1 MKKAMKQSTLVRIL
15 NVGSIVLLA
24 GIALMFF
31 VNARYVGKIAQ
42 VNENRH
48 QLTQYAE
55 MYVDGSS
62 HLTDAARGYA
72 ATSKQEYY
80 DAYMKELETDRN
92 RERGLEGLKQIG
104 ITESEQK
111 TINDMANIS
120 NMLVPLEKASMQL
133 ASAHRTEMA
142 MLYVYG
148 REYEESLVRLR
159 ALQTKFLEE
168 LDTRLSDNIVRMEQ
182 MRQVL
187 NGFVYLMILIIVVMQ
202 MINFMAVYRKVIRP
216 IQSIQNEM
224 RAIAA
229 GNLSS
234 EFDLEADTSEIGL
247 LIGNIHNTKNELK
260 SYIDDIS
267 RILVGMAQGNMD
279 LHTTM
284 EYHGDF
290 APIMV
295 ALNAILDSMNLVF
308 YRLGD
313 SSTQVSIGA
322 DQVSNGAQV
331 LAQGAT
337 EQADTVDDL
346 SNSVIK
352 LSVEASEGFE
362 KAVDICNN
370 LGDISKEILS
380 SNQEMGRMLEAMSD
394 ISDKSEQIR
403 KIIKNIE
410 DIAFQTNILALNAAV
425 EAARAG
431 AAGKGFAVVAD
442 EVRSLAAITSEAVQ
456 NTTSLIE
463 SSVAAVAN
471 GRGIADSTAAL
482 LGSAAADTET
492 VVHSV
497 EGIVDSYQALSY
509 QFSEI
514 ANNIDR
520 ISSVVQSNTATA
532 EEGAA
537 AAEELHAQ
545 SIQLQRMASAFHLRA
560 RDKNAKPEAE

>member
-42 VNENRH
+42 VNEERH

-55 MYVDGSS
+55 MYVEGSS
-62 HLTDAARGYA
+62 NLTDAARGYA

-92 RERGLEGLKQIG
+92 RDRGLEGLKQIG

-120 NMLVPLEKASMQL
+120 NMLVPLEKAAMQL
-133 ASAHRTEMA
+133 AGAHRTDMA

-148 REYEESLVRLR
+148 REYEESLARLR
-159 ALQTKFLEE
+159 TLQTKFLDE
-168 LDTRLSDNIVRMEQ
+168 LDIRLADNIAHMEQ
-182 MRQVL
+182 VRQVL
-187 NGFVYLMILIIVVMQ
+187 NGFVYLMIVIIVVMQ
-202 MINFMAVYRKVIRP
+202 LINYIAVYRKVIRP

-234 EFDLEADTSEIGL
+234 EFNLEEDSSEIGM
-247 LIGNIHNTKNELK
+247 LIGDIHYTKSELK
-260 SYIDDIS
+260 SYITIS
-267 RILVGMAQGNMD
+267 RAFLVGMAQGNMD

-284 EYHGDF
+284 EYQGDF

-295 ALNAILDSMNLVF
+295 ALNAILDSMNLIF

-337 EQADTVDDL
+337 
-346 SNSVIK
+346 
-352 LSVEASEGFE
+352 
-362 KAVDICNN
+362 
-370 LGDISKEILS
+370 
-380 SNQEMGRMLEAMSD
+380 
-394 ISDKSEQIR
+394 
-403 KIIKNIE
+403 
-410 DIAFQTNILALNAAV
+410 
-425 EAARAG
+425 AG
-431 AAGKGFAVVAD
+431 GY
-442 EVRSLAAITSEAVQ
+442 R
-456 NTTSLIE
+456 
-463 SSVAAVAN
+463 
-471 GRGIADSTAAL
+471 R
-482 LGSAAADTET
+482 
-492 VVHSV
+492 
-497 EGIVDSYQALSY
+497 
-509 QFSEI
+509 
-514 ANNIDR
+514 
-520 ISSVVQSNTATA
+520 
-532 EEGAA
+532 
-537 AAEELHAQ
+537 
-545 SIQLQRMASAFHLRA
+545 
-560 RDKNAKPEAE
+560 